1 MKYEVGGM
9 KDDAL
14 LPYLGLTK
22 MAVRRQL
29 LFSYFSLHTSVNLL
43 VSQGEDEIFLRGC
56 NGNYSIFR
64 DISAVNSVIGKNQN

>member
-43 VSQGEDEIFLRGC
+43 VTPG
-56 NGNYSIFR
+56 
-64 DISAVNSVIGKNQN
+64 